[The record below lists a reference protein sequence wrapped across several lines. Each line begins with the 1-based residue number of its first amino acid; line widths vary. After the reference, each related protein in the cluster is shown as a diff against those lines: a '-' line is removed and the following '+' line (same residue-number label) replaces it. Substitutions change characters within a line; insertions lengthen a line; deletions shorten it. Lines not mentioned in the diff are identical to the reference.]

1 MLLGSVL
8 FAIQTVAYIV
18 FGIPI
23 MVAGFVIVPLVTVL
37 NWAYQ
42 RLWDMYVLRHRNK
55 RCI

>member
-42 RLWDMYVLRHRNK
+42 RLWDMYILRHRNK